1 MNFVKN
7 FYRSVVKVHPQTESS
22 PSGAMYLQ
30 RENGK
35 VMLKVDPNAEKT
47 RREEDQTETR
57 RRKKSM
63 SEYL

>member
-7 FYRSVVKVHPQTESS
+7 FHRSVVKVHPQTESS
-22 PSGAMYLQ
+22 PSSAMYLQ

-35 VMLKVDPNAEKT
+35 VMLKVDPNAEA
-47 RREEDQTETR
+47 RDQKETK

>member
-22 PSGAMYLQ
+22 GSSAMYLQ
-30 RENGK
+30 REDGK
-35 VMLKVDPNAEKT
+35 VKLIVDPNAGA
-47 RREEDQTETR
+47 RDQKETK

-63 SEYL
+63 REYL

>member
-35 VMLKVDPNAEKT
+35 VMLKVDPNAEKH
-47 RREEDQTETR
+47 REEETVDTITTQTNTF
-57 RRKKSM
+57 KV
-63 SEYL
+63 